1 METKTE
7 DIDIKKIIDKKL
19 NERTPQE
26 KEVIRGIYIA
36 VASEIIRLNKE
47 KQIYLNSQEVKTL
60 DRFINK
66 KNEDIGQLIKILD
79 KLDKNNDLQAIK
91 PKPVKSLTSS
101 ITTLDKKLFN
111 NELIEINKEQDVQ
124 VLKDLYIKTTIS
136 NEQQLDIKLSKY
148 DKLVCDTI
156 GTFLDKG
163 HDIFTTKQ
171 LVNFMNNGVI
181 TNEKVSEQQEQ
192 EAYNTIRKLSSQ
204 YQVIN
209 MQDIMKSKS
218 NFKKRVEEYNK
229 EHGKEN
235 TTMLEGTLLKVDI
248 LKNIP
253 LLDSNNKT
261 YITNVIKVYAPPITF
276 VYGSKLKQ
284 IATYPANLLNIK
296 DTKSPKDRVN
306 ITKDAIQIRT
316 ALIERILQIKS
327 QYDNKN
333 SKYHNNEVLL
343 DKLFLNSGISEETLK
358 NRTQTK
364 RLKDKT
370 FKMLNGFKEKGFIK
384 DYTKIENSKKS
395 IYKIAIIIK

>member
-1 METKTE
+1 
-7 DIDIKKIIDKKL
+7 
-19 NERTPQE
+19 
-26 KEVIRGIYIA
+26 
-36 VASEIIRLNKE
+36 
-47 KQIYLNSQEVKTL
+47 
-60 DRFINK
+60 
-66 KNEDIGQLIKILD
+66 
-79 KLDKNNDLQAIK
+79 
-91 PKPVKSLTSS
+91 
-101 ITTLDKKLFN
+101 
-111 NELIEINKEQDVQ
+111 
-124 VLKDLYIKTTIS
+124 
-136 NEQQLDIKLSKY
+136 
-148 DKLVCDTI
+148 
-156 GTFLDKG
+156 
-163 HDIFTTKQ
+163 
-171 LVNFMNNGVI
+171 
-181 TNEKVSEQQEQ
+181 
-192 EAYNTIRKLSSQ
+192 
-204 YQVIN
+204 
-209 MQDIMKSKS
+209 MKSKS